1 MLLRLPSVNRWCC
14 VWILMWHLA
23 EWLEL
28 DARLYR
34 LESLISLR
42 HSWSLVSFEWLK
54 VHRRRLVKRHVI
66 VFSLL
71 FLNLFRKEQRVE
83 VELFKL
89 VSDQLLLLNGLH
101 HLGLSDKGLR
111 QVHGWELTSFRA
123 KGGLG
128 LPEDFAILLASLISV
143 SRVIKCFLRLF
154 GFVLLVLQVVKA
166 LLVELNTDRG

>member
-1 MLLRLPSVNRWCC
+1 M
-14 VWILMWHLA
+14 
-23 EWLEL
+23 
-28 DARLYR
+28 
-34 LESLISLR
+34 
-42 HSWSLVSFEWLK
+42 
-54 VHRRRLVKRHVI
+54 I

-111 QVHGWELTSFRA
+111 QVHGRELTSFRA